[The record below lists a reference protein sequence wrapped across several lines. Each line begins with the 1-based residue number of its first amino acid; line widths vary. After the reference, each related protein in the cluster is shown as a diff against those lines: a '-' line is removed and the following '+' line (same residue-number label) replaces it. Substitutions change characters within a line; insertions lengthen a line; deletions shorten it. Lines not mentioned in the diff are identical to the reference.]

1 MFMVFIQALG
11 FPTGCLANGETSKPK
26 ISKRNTERI
35 RNIHLKKIE

>member
-26 ISKRNTERI
+26 TSKRNTERI
-35 RNIHLKKIE
+35 LNIHLKEIE